1 MLTLHL
7 LIFLTPGATSGREQ
21 VIAWGD
27 RPGGHHSQGQ
37 SVVFLHSLPLILEEG
52 MGGKGPGGCQAS
64 LLTSFL
70 QPWKGSRA
78 SGKMA
83 SAFLTTCLPP

>member
-1 MLTLHL
+1 MVTLHL
-7 LIFLTPGATSGREQ
+7 LTFLTPGATSGRERSS
-21 VIAWGD
+21 WGD

-37 SVVFLHSLPLILEEG
+37 SVFLHSLPLILEEG
-52 MGGKGPGGCQAS
+52 MGGKGSGGCPAS
-64 LLTSFL
+64 LLTSFS

-83 SAFLTTCLPP
+83 SAFRTTCPPP